1 MAHTDRETY
10 SVLRHGGASKARACV
25 EMGVSSGRGLM
36 LEAVFRCPR
45 PGKGG
50 YGGRPRFALHATHVD
65 AVRAAGG
72 YPAMA
77 LR

>member
-1 MAHTDRETY
+1 
-10 SVLRHGGASKARACV
+10 
-25 EMGVSSGRGLM
+25 M

-50 YGGRPRFALHATHVD
+50 REGRPRFALHSVHVD

-72 YPAMA
+72 YPAMTP
-77 LR
+77 R

>member
-1 MAHTDRETY
+1 
-10 SVLRHGGASKARACV
+10 
-25 EMGVSSGRGLM
+25 M
-36 LEAVFRCPR
+36 LEAVFRCR
-45 PGKGG
+45 HPGKGG
-50 YGGRPRFALHATHVD
+50 TGGRPRFALHDTHVR

>member
-1 MAHTDRETY
+1 M
-10 SVLRHGGASKARACV
+10 
-25 EMGVSSGRGLM
+25 
-36 LEAVFRCPR
+36 FRTSR

-50 YGGRPRFALHATHVD
+50 AEGRPRFALHRVHVD

-72 YPAMA
+72 YPAMT